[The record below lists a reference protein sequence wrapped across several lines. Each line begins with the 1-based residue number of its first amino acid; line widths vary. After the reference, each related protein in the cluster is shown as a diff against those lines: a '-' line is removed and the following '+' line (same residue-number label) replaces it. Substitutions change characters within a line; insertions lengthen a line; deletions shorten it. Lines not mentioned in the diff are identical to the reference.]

1 MESKIIIMLT
11 HNDQTVKNALEVF
24 DSCKDLPVDF
34 WGFKDVGLEHDKMAE
49 LIKAM
54 KAAGIPGSRYLL

>member
-34 WGFKDVGLEHDKMAE
+34 WGFKDVGYESCWQNY
-49 LIKAM
+49 
-54 KAAGIPGSRYLL
+54 IPGSRYLLWRRVHGRC